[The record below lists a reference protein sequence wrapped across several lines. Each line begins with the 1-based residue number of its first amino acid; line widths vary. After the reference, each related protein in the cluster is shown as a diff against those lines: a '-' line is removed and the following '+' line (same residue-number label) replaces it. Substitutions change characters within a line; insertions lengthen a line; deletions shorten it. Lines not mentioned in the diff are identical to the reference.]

1 MPLCDQWHLKSE
13 NVVACHTNVHEVYWI
28 HCTMCLVATT
38 VAEITARCT
47 TKIIHIEGSAV
58 PHFDVSGP
66 FTAVV
71 MAETHLPGNLAIRH
85 WRVATIQPAGCRSAT
100 PAPGRTCGCH
110 PWPCCSFKSEPA
122 GTKVMVT
129 LPVNVISVRL
139 LAVSAAET
147 SVVLTF
153 WKTQKVNNK
162 TKWINYLIG
171 KRALP
176 SDLWYC

>member
-1 MPLCDQWHLKSE
+1 MCM
-13 NVVACHTNVHEVYWI
+13 

-38 VAEITARCT
+38 VAEITATVRCT
-47 TKIIHIEGSAV
+47 TKIVHIEGTTV

-66 FTAVV
+66 ATAVSTP
-71 MAETHLPGNLAIRH
+71 AKTHPPANLAIRH
-85 WRVATIQPAGCRSAT
+85 WRVATIQPAGYISVT
-100 PAPGRTCGCH
+100 PVSGRTCGCH

-129 LPVNVISVRL
+129 LPVTVISVRL

-147 SVVLTF
+147 CVVLTF
-153 WKTQKVNNK
+153 WRTQKVNNK
-162 TKWINYLIG
+162 TKWINYLIS